1 VGELPSWLDPE
12 DDGKRRDQPDLYI
25 SVQRL
30 PTTDPKCFTIG
41 DWRDAVKLVFP
52 ADRWTEIKKQK
63 GASGVQA
70 WDVGVVAPEVIE
82 EPGPSWP

>member
-1 VGELPSWLDPE
+1 MTGRGETS
-12 DDGKRRDQPDLYI
+12 RI
-25 SVQRL
+25 S
-30 PTTDPKCFTIG
+30 TSTIG

-82 EPGPSWP
+82 EPGLL